1 VRGSDRQPPTG
12 TMALLRYRPRVSV
25 SRCHCAR
32 AYADGM
38 STDQGDQGRASKA
51 EGPRGGKSTISATG
65 MIRKAVYLHPDEAEA
80 LRRRAFE
87 ERRPASEIIRELLRQ
102 YLGIED

>member
-1 VRGSDRQPPTG
+1 
-12 TMALLRYRPRVSV
+12 
-25 SRCHCAR
+25 
-32 AYADGM
+32 M
-38 STDQGDQGRASKA
+38 STDQGIRRRASKE

-87 ERRPASEIIRELLRQ
+87 ERRPASEIIRQLLRH